1 MEYTEEEKNELR
13 KNLLCSVENNFNSNN
28 KKIESENIK
37 KNYDIL
43 NINVSL
49 YKIMTE
55 NMLMRRKIDQMDN
68 EIKELK
74 KELIREK

>member
-1 MEYTEEEKNELR
+1 MQYTEEEKNELR

-28 KKIESENIK
+28 KETESENIK

>member
-1 MEYTEEEKNELR
+1 MQYTEEEKNELR

-28 KKIESENIK
+28 KEIESENIK

-55 NMLMRRKIDQMDN
+55 NMLMRKKIDQMDN

-74 KELIREK
+74 KELLHEK

>member
-1 MEYTEEEKNELR
+1 MQYTEEEKNELR

-28 KKIESENIK
+28 KEIESENIK

>member
-1 MEYTEEEKNELR
+1 MQYTEEEKNELR
-13 KNLLCSVENNFNSNN
+13 KNLLCSVENNFNANN
-28 KKIESENIK
+28 KEIESENIK

>member
-74 KELIREK
+74 KELLHEK